1 LAAVC
6 TRIFD
11 YGQKEMNE
19 LTRKDAVLGAAITRL
34 GKVERIVMPDVFSA
48 LIHAIIG
55 QLISAKAAHV
65 LWERMLA
72 QFEEITPTY
81 LSQQTPEAIQKCG
94 ITLKKAAT
102 IHHISQSIAAG
113 AYRLDDLHTLSDE
126 DVIHR
131 LTMLKGVGRW
141 TAEMILIHALER
153 PDVISWGD
161 VAIRRGMMKL
171 YGLPALT
178 QDQFEQYR
186 LRYSPL
192 GSIASI
198 YFWAISSDSSKVVY

>member
-1 LAAVC
+1 MVAVY
-6 TRIFD
+6 TKYFD
-11 YGQKEMNE
+11 YGQKEMDE

-34 GKVERIVMPDVFSA
+34 GKVERIVMPDVFTA

-65 LWERMLA
+65 LWERMQA
-72 QFEEITPTY
+72 RFEEMTPTH
-81 LSQQTPEAIQKCG
+81 LSRQTAEEIQKCG
-94 ITLKKAAT
+94 ITMKKAVT
-102 IHHISQSIAAG
+102 IHQISQSIAAG
-113 AYRLDDLHTLSDE
+113 AYRLDDLHALPDE
-126 DVIHR
+126 DVIRR

-141 TAEMILIHALER
+141 TADMILIHALER

-171 YGLPALT
+171 YGLPTLT

-186 LRYSPL
+186 LKYSPL
-192 GSIASI
+192 GSVASI
-198 YFWAISSDSSKVVY
+198 YLWAISSESNKVL